1 MFKQLGKSITALVFA
16 FGGLTA
22 GAAVA
27 AQPKPAM
34 VKADAP
40 DSYTVVKGDTL
51 WGIAGRFTDAPWRW
65 PELWDLNKDQIKNPH
80 LIYPGDVIRLD
91 RLSGRLSIAGGAGRS
106 DPNRL
111 SPRVRDEGSTDKAIP
126 SIPASIIEPFLSRPL
141 VVEPDGLD
149 KAPTIVATEDNRV
162 VISAGNRAYVS
173 GMAEGKP
180 DSGWYIY
187 RQGKALVD
195 PDTEQ
200 TLGYEAMYLGTARQ
214 LRAGDPATVELTS
227 ATEEVGTGDKLIPI
241 GKPEIVTY
249 APHAPA
255 TFVKGRIISIYGA
268 RGRLAEEGQ
277 AAIVALNR
285 GASDGLEVGHVL
297 ALHTQSSAIKVA
309 NGNTLQTPEER
320 YGLVFVFR
328 VFERVSYALV
338 MKVSRPVNNLD
349 IVQTP

>member
-1 MFKQLGKSITALVFA
+1 MFKQLGKSITALAFA
-16 FGGLTA
+16 FGGLAALTA
-22 GAAVA
+22 GAAP
-27 AQPKPAM
+27 PKSAV

-51 WGIAGRFTDAPWRW
+51 WGIAGRFTDTPWRW
-65 PELWDLNKDQIKNPH
+65 PELWNLNQEQIKNPH

-91 RLSGRLSIAGGAGRS
+91 RLSGRLSIAGQR

-111 SPRVRDEGSTDKAIP
+111 SPRIRDEGSTEKAIP
-126 SIPASIIEPFLSRPL
+126 SIPASIIEPWLSRPL

-149 KAPTIVATEDNRV
+149 KAPTIVATEENRV
-162 VISAGNRAYVS
+162 VIAAGNRAYVS
-173 GMAEGKP
+173 GMTEGKP

-187 RQGKALVD
+187 RKGKALVD

-200 TLGYEAMYLGTARQ
+200 TLGFEAMYLGTATQ
-214 LRAGDPATVELTS
+214 LRAGDPATVQLTS
-227 ATEEVGTGDKLIPI
+227 TTEEVGRGDKLIPI
-241 GKPEIVTY
+241 GKPEVLTY
-249 APHAPA
+249 APHAPT
-255 TFVKGRIISIYGA
+255 TFVKGRVISIYGA

-277 AAIVALNR
+277 SAIVALNR
-285 GASDGLEVGHVL
+285 GAANGLEVGHVL
-297 ALHTQSSAIKVA
+297 ALYSQSSPVKVA
-309 NGNTLQTPEER
+309 GGGTMQIPEER

>member
-1 MFKQLGKSITALVFA
+1 MFKQLGKSITALAFA
-16 FGGLTA
+16 FAGLAAGTA
-22 GAAVA
+22 GATS
-27 AQPKPAM
+27 PKPAM

-40 DSYTVVKGDTL
+40 DSYVVVKGDTL

-80 LIYPGDVIRLD
+80 LIYPGDVVRLD
-91 RLSGRLSIAGGAGRS
+91 RLRGRLSIAGHK
-106 DPNRL
+106 DPKRL
-111 SPRVRDEGSTDKAIP
+111 SPRVRDEGSTDEAIP

-162 VISAGNRAYVS
+162 VIATGNRAYVS
-173 GMAEGKP
+173 GMAESKP
-180 DSGWYIY
+180 ESGWYVY

-200 TLGYEAMYLGTARQ
+200 TLGFEAMYLGTARQ
-214 LRAGDPATVELTS
+214 LRAGDLATVELTS
-227 ATEEVGTGDKLIPI
+227 ATEEIGSGDKLIPI

-255 TFVKGRIISIYGA
+255 TFVKGRVISIYGA

-277 AAIVALNR
+277 SAIVALNR
-285 GASDGLEVGHVL
+285 GAADGLEVGHVL
-297 ALHTQSSAIKVA
+297 ALHTQSNAVRVT
-309 NGNTLQTPEER
+309 NGGTLHTPEER

-349 IVQTP
+349 IVTTP

>member
-1 MFKQLGKSITALVFA
+1 MFKQLGKSITALAFA
-16 FGGLTA
+16 FSALAAGTA
-22 GAAVA
+22 GAAP
-27 AQPKPAM
+27 PKPAM

-91 RLSGRLSIAGGAGRS
+91 RLSGRLSIASGRR

-111 SPRVRDEGSTDKAIP
+111 SPRVRDEGSTDEAIP
-126 SIPASIIEPFLSRPL
+126 SIPASMIEPWLSRPL
-141 VVEPDGLD
+141 VVEPDGLEN
-149 KAPTIVATEDNRV
+149 APTIIATQDNRV
-162 VISAGNRAYVS
+162 VIAAGSRAYVS
-173 GMAEGKP
+173 GIAEGKP
-180 DSGWYIY
+180 DSGWYVY

-200 TLGYEAMYLGTARQ
+200 TLGFEAMYLGTARQ
-214 LRAGDPATVELTS
+214 LRSGEPATVELTS
-227 ATEEVGTGDKLIPI
+227 TTEEVGKGDKLIPI
-241 GKPEIVTY
+241 GKPQVVTY

-255 TFVKGRIISIYGA
+255 TFVKGRVISIYGA

-285 GASDGLEVGHVL
+285 GAADGIEIGHVL
-297 ALHTQSSAIKVA
+297 ALYSQSTAVKVA
-309 NGNTLQTPEER
+309 NGGTLQTPEER

-338 MKVSRPVNNLD
+338 MKVSQPVNNLD

>member
-1 MFKQLGKSITALVFA
+1 MFKQLGKSITALAFA
-16 FGGLTA
+16 FASLTAGTA
-22 GAAVA
+22 GAA
-27 AQPKPAM
+27 PPRSAM

-51 WGIAGRFTDAPWRW
+51 WDIAGRFTDTPWRW

-91 RLSGRLSIAGGAGRS
+91 RLSGRLSIAGLR

-111 SPRVRDEGSTDKAIP
+111 SPRIRDEGSTDKAIP
-126 SIPASIIEPFLSRPL
+126 SIPASIIEPWLSRPL
-141 VVEPDGLD
+141 VVEPQGLEH
-149 KAPTIVATEDNRV
+149 APTIVATEENRV
-162 VISAGNRAYVS
+162 VIATGHRAYVS
-173 GMAEGKP
+173 GMAQSKP

-187 RQGKALVD
+187 RQGRALVD
-195 PDTEQ
+195 PDSEQ
-200 TLGYEAMYLGTARQ
+200 TLGFEAVYLGTARQ

-227 ATEEVGTGDKLIPI
+227 AKEEVGKGDKLIPI
-241 GKPEIVTY
+241 GKPEVITY

-255 TFVKGRIISIYGA
+255 TFLKGRVMSIYGA

-277 AAIVALNR
+277 GAIVALNR
-285 GASDGLEVGHVL
+285 GASDGLEIGHVL
-297 ALHTQSSAIKVA
+297 ALYSQSRPVKVA
-309 NGNTLQTPEER
+309 DGSTLQTPEER

-338 MKVSRPVNNLD
+338 MKISRPVNNLD
-349 IVQTP
+349 VVQTP

>member
-1 MFKQLGKSITALVFA
+1 MFKQLGKSITALAFA
-16 FGGLTA
+16 FSGLAAGTV
-22 GAAVA
+22 GAAP
-27 AQPKPAM
+27 PKPAM

-51 WGIAGRFTDAPWRW
+51 WGIAGRFTDSPWRW

-91 RLSGRLSIAGGAGRS
+91 RLTGRLSIASGRR

-111 SPRVRDEGSTDKAIP
+111 SPRVRDEGSTDEAIP
-126 SIPASIIEPFLSRPL
+126 SIPASIIEPWLSRPL
-141 VVEPDGLD
+141 VVEPDGLEN
-149 KAPTIVATEDNRV
+149 APTIVATQENRV
-162 VISAGNRAYVS
+162 VIAAGSRAYVS
-173 GMAEGKP
+173 GMAESKP
-180 DSGWYIY
+180 DSGWYVY

-200 TLGYEAMYLGTARQ
+200 TLGFEAMYLGTARQ
-214 LRAGDPATVELTS
+214 VRAGDPATVELTS
-227 ATEEVGTGDKLIPI
+227 ATEEVGKGDKLIAI
-241 GKPEIVTY
+241 GKPDIVTY

-255 TFVKGRIISIYGA
+255 TFVKGRVISIYGA

-277 AAIVALNR
+277 GAIVALNR
-285 GASDGLEVGHVL
+285 GAADGIEIGHVL
-297 ALHTQSSAIKVA
+297 ALYSQSNAVKVA
-309 NGNTLQTPEER
+309 SGGSLQTPEER

-338 MKVSRPVNNLD
+338 MKVNRPVNNLD